1 MGKGKSTHKSSRDLK
16 EGHGETCQCR
26 RCRARVE
33 ALERRPLRI
42 RGSEYAKWVSHVVE
56 DEN

>member
-1 MGKGKSTHKSSRDLK
+1 MGRGKLARRSPRQLK
-16 EGHGETCQCR
+16 ERHGETCQCR

-42 RGSEYAKWVSHVVE
+42 RGSEYAKWVSNITE